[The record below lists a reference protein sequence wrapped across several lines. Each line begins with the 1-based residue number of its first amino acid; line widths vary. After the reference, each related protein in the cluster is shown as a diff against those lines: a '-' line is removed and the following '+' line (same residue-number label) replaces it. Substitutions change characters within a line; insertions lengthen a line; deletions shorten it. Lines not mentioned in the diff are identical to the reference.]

1 MKNTIKYVAMAVSI
15 FASVESNA
23 QLNEKGTTLSK
34 SKIAQNTYIGK
45 NITSE
50 YDVQIENLI
59 SQMTLEEKIGMLH
72 GNSMFST
79 AGVKRLGI
87 PELKMADGPL
97 GVREEISRDNWA
109 PAGLT
114 NDFATYYP
122 AAGALAATF
131 NQEMAY
137 IFGNSVG
144 QELRARD
151 KDMLLSPAINIV
163 RTPLGGRTYE
173 YMTEDPFLNK
183 KMAVPLIVGLQ
194 DNDVMACV
202 KHFAANNQETNRD
215 FVDVQIDERTLRE
228 IYLPAF
234 EAAITEAKA
243 YSVMGAYNKFR
254 SEYLCE
260 NDYMLNE
267 VLRNEW
273 GFKGV
278 VVSDWAAVHS
288 TVKSLKN
295 GLDIEMGTPKK
306 FNEFFLAD
314 KLIVAAKNGEI
325 SEKEIDTHLK
335 RILYVLFQVK
345 AMGGKERAKGSLAT
359 EAHYQDA
366 YKIAAESVVLLKNE
380 NNALP
385 LKLNGVKSIAVI
397 GNNAIKKN
405 ALGGFGAGVKTKREI
420 TPLEGLKNRLP
431 SSIKINYAEGYLE
444 RYDEKNKGNLGNI
457 TSTGPVTIDQ
467 LDPAKLQEA
476 VEAAKNSDMAIVFA
490 GSNRDYETEA
500 SDRRNLKLPFGQEEL
515 IKKVLA
521 VNPKTIVVMIG
532 GAPFEIEDIG
542 KKTNALVWS
551 WFNGSEGGNALV
563 DVLLGKI
570 NPSGKLPWTMPRNIM
585 DSPAHATNSF
595 PGDKTVEYKEGILVG
610 YRWFDTKK
618 IEPLYPFGYGLSYTT
633 FSFDNVKTD
642 KASYT
647 ADETITVTLDV
658 KNAGKVDGK
667 EVVQLYSSKSDSKIE
682 RAAQELKGFQ
692 KVAVVAGK
700 SEAITIKV
708 PVKELAYYDVKTKSW
723 IVESGKYTLKL
734 GKSSRDI
741 KKEVVVTIK

>member
-1 MKNTIKYVAMAVSI
+1 MKNKIICLSAAFAFLA
-15 FASVESNA
+15 FASCKNSVKDTGSNSV
-23 QLNEKGTTLSK
+23 QKEEYVGKE
-34 SKIAQNTYIGK
+34 IGNQFDAEIDK
-45 NITSE
+45 L
-50 YDVQIENLI
+50 V

-72 GNSMFST
+72 GNSMFTSG
-79 AGVKRLGI
+79 GVKRLGI

-97 GVREEISRDNWA
+97 GVREEISRDSWA

-137 IFGNSVG
+137 TFGNSVG

-183 KMAVPLIVGLQ
+183 KLTVPMVVGLQ

-234 EAAITEAKA
+234 EASVKEGKA
-243 YSVMGAYNKFR
+243 YSIMGAYNKFR
-254 SEYLCE
+254 GEYLCE
-260 NDYMLNE
+260 NDYMLNKI
-267 VLRNEW
+267 LRDEW
-273 GFKGV
+273 GFEGV

-288 TVKSLKN
+288 TVKSLKS
-295 GLDIEMGTPKK
+295 GLDIEMGTPKP
-306 FNEFFLAD
+306 FNEFYLAD
-314 KLIVAAKNGEI
+314 KLIGAAKNKEI
-325 SEKEIDTHLK
+325 SETEIDKHVK
-335 RILYVLFQVK
+335 RILKVLFQVK
-345 AMGGKERAKGSLAT
+345 AMGGKERIKGSLAT

-366 YKIAAESVVLLKNE
+366 YKIAAESIVLLKNE

-385 LKLNGVKSIAVI
+385 LKLDGVKSIAVI
-397 GNNAIKKN
+397 GNNATKKN

-420 TPLEGLKNRLP
+420 TPLDGLKNRLP

-444 RYDEKNKGNLGNI
+444 RYEEKNKGNLGNI

-467 LDPAKLQEA
+467 LDPTKLQEA
-476 VEAAKNSDMAIVFA
+476 IETAKNSDIAIVFA

-500 SDRRNLKLPFGQEEL
+500 SDRRDLHLPFGQEEL
-515 IKKVLA
+515 IKKVVA
-521 VNPKTIVVMIG
+521 VNPRTIIVMVA
-532 GAPFEIEDIG
+532 GAPFDLNQVQKE
-542 KKTNALVWS
+542 TSALVWT
-551 WFNGSEGGNALV
+551 WFNGSEGGNALA
-563 DVLLGKI
+563 DVLLGKV
-570 NPSGKLPWTMPRNIM
+570 NPSGKLPWTMPVNLK

-595 PGDKTVEYKEGILVG
+595 PGDKVVNYAEGILVG

-633 FSFDNVKTD
+633 FAFENGKTD
-642 KASYT
+642 KTEYALE
-647 ADETITVTLDV
+647 ETISISLDV
-658 KNAGKVDGK
+658 KNTGKVDGK
-667 EVVQLYSSKSDSKIE
+667 EVVQVYVSKPNSKVE
-682 RAAQELKGFQ
+682 RAAQELKGFK
-692 KVAVVAGK
+692 KVMVKAGN
-700 SEAITIKV
+700 SEKISIQI
-708 PVKELAYYDVKTKSW
+708 PVKELAYYDVTSKKW
-723 IVESGKYTLKL
+723 VVESGKYTLKL
-734 GKSSRDI
+734 GNSSRSIMQDI
-741 KKEVVVTIK
+741 AVNVQ

>member
-1 MKNTIKYVAMAVSI
+1 MKNKIIYVSAAMVFAI
-15 FASVESNA
+15 FTSCKND
-23 QLNEKGTTLSK
+23 N
-34 SKIAQNTYIGK
+34 KIADTDSDAVQKEYQGKEIG
-45 NITSE
+45 SE
-50 YDVQIENLI
+50 FDSEIDKLVA
-59 SQMTLEEKIGMLH
+59 QMTLEEKIGMLH
-72 GNSMFST
+72 GNSMFTSG
-79 AGVKRLGI
+79 GVKRLGI

-122 AAGALAATF
+122 AGGGLAATW
-131 NQEMAY
+131 NTEMAY
-137 IFGNSVG
+137 TFGNSLG
-144 QELRARD
+144 QEMRARD

-173 YMTEDPFLNK
+173 YMSEDPFLNK
-183 KMAVPLIVGLQ
+183 KIAVPLIVGLQ

-234 EAAITEAKA
+234 EASIKEAHA

-254 SEYLCE
+254 GEYLCE
-260 NDYMLNE
+260 NDYMLNKI
-267 VLRNEW
+267 LRDEW

-288 TVKSLKN
+288 TVKSLN
-295 GLDIEMGTPKK
+295 SGLDIEMGTPKP

-314 KLIVAAKNGEI
+314 KLIAAAKNKEI
-325 SEKEIDTHLK
+325 SEATLDQHVK
-335 RILYVLFQVK
+335 RILRVLFQVK
-345 AMGGKERAKGSLAT
+345 AMGGKDRVKGSIST

-366 YKIAAESVVLLKNE
+366 YKIAAEAIVLLKNE

-385 LKLNGVKSIAVI
+385 LKLDGVKSITVI
-397 GNNAIKKN
+397 GNNATKKN

-457 TSTGPVTIDQ
+457 TSNGPVTIDQ
-467 LDPAKLQEA
+467 LDPAKAAEA
-476 VEAAKNSDMAIVFA
+476 IEAAKKSDVAIIFA

-500 SDRRNLKLPFGQEEL
+500 SDRRTLNLPFGQEEL
-515 IKKVLA
+515 IQKILA
-521 VNPKTIVVMIG
+521 VNPRTIVVMIA
-532 GAPFEIEDIG
+532 GAPFDIDAVS
-542 KKTNALVWS
+542 KKTSALVWS
-551 WFNGSEGGNALV
+551 WFNGSEGGNALA
-563 DVLLGKI
+563 DVLLGKV
-570 NPSGKLPWTMPRNIM
+570 NPSGKLPWTMPKALK

-595 PGDKTVEYKEGILVG
+595 PGDKAVNYAEGILVG
-610 YRWFDTKK
+610 YRWFDTKN
-618 IEPLYPFGYGLSYTT
+618 IAPLYPFGYGLSYTT
-633 FSFDNVKTD
+633 FAFENAKANKT
-642 KASYT
+642 SYSLS
-647 ADETITVTLDV
+647 DTIEVSVDV
-658 KNAGKVDGK
+658 KNTGKADGK
-667 EVVQLYSSKSDSKIE
+667 EVVQLYTSKSDSKIT

-692 KVAVVAGK
+692 KKFVKAGG
-700 SEAITIKV
+700 SNTITIKV
-708 PVKELAYYDVKTKSW
+708 PVKELAYYNAAAKKWT
-723 IVESGKYTLKL
+723 VEPGKYTLKL
-734 GKSSRDI
+734 GTSSRDI
-741 KKEVVVTIK
+741 KKEIIVTIK